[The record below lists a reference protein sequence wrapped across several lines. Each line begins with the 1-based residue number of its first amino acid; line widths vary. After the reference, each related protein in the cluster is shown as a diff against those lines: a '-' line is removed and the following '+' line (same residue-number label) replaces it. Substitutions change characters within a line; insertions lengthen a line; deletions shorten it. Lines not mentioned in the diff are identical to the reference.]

1 MALPQLTDEQ
11 RKQALEKAAAAR
23 HARAELREQI
33 KKGEKSLESVLNSDD
48 PIASRMKVST
58 LIESLPGYGKAKAAK
73 IMEELGISATRRVQG
88 LGVRQREQLL
98 EQLTKSVS
106 AQDSKLF
113 VISGPSGAGKGT
125 LVTRVRERRSNLV
138 LTVSATTRAPRKGE
152 VDGVNYFF
160 LTREEFDRRVANGEF
175 VEWAEVHGN
184 CYGTLV
190 SEVQS
195 KLASGSSLILEI
207 DVQGALQVKER
218 FPEAVLI
225 FIKPP
230 SLEVLR
236 ERLVGR
242 GTETPETIELR
253 MANAADELALA
264 DRYDDV
270 VVNDDLDRATDELVR
285 VLDMHERI

>member
-1 MALPQLTDEQ
+1 M
-11 RKQALEKAAAAR
+11 
-23 HARAELREQI
+23 
-33 KKGEKSLESVLNSDD
+33 
-48 PIASRMKVST
+48 
-58 LIESLPGYGKAKAAK
+58 
-73 IMEELGISATRRVQG
+73 
-88 LGVRQREQLL
+88 
-98 EQLTKSVS
+98 
-106 AQDSKLF
+106 
-113 VISGPSGAGKGT
+113 ISGPSGAGKGT
-125 LVTRVRERRSNLV
+125 LVTRVRELRSNLG

-190 SEVQS
+190 SEVTS
-195 KLASGSSLILEI
+195 K
-207 DVQGALQVKER
+207 
-218 FPEAVLI
+218 
-225 FIKPP
+225 
-230 SLEVLR
+230 
-236 ERLVGR
+236 RLVGR

>member
-1 MALPQLTDEQ
+1 M
-11 RKQALEKAAAAR
+11 
-23 HARAELREQI
+23 
-33 KKGEKSLESVLNSDD
+33 
-48 PIASRMKVST
+48 
-58 LIESLPGYGKAKAAK
+58 
-73 IMEELGISATRRVQG
+73 
-88 LGVRQREQLL
+88 
-98 EQLTKSVS
+98 S

-125 LVTRVRERRSNLV
+125 LVTRVRERRSNLG

-190 SEVQS
+190 SEVTS

-264 DRYDDV
+264 FDGGRRYAVFRLRPTLLCRSESFQWLGEDR
-270 VVNDDLDRATDELVR
+270 LERDESNLSHYVPGT
-285 VLDMHERI
+285 LF

>member
-1 MALPQLTDEQ
+1 M
-11 RKQALEKAAAAR
+11 
-23 HARAELREQI
+23 
-33 KKGEKSLESVLNSDD
+33 
-48 PIASRMKVST
+48 
-58 LIESLPGYGKAKAAK
+58 
-73 IMEELGISATRRVQG
+73 
-88 LGVRQREQLL
+88 
-98 EQLTKSVS
+98 
-106 AQDSKLF
+106 
-113 VISGPSGAGKGT
+113 
-125 LVTRVRERRSNLV
+125 
-138 LTVSATTRAPRKGE
+138 
-152 VDGVNYFF
+152 
-160 LTREEFDRRVANGEF
+160 
-175 VEWAEVHGN
+175 
-184 CYGTLV
+184 

-264 DRYDDV
+264 DRYDEV

>member
-1 MALPQLTDEQ
+1 M
-11 RKQALEKAAAAR
+11 
-23 HARAELREQI
+23 
-33 KKGEKSLESVLNSDD
+33 
-48 PIASRMKVST
+48 
-58 LIESLPGYGKAKAAK
+58 
-73 IMEELGISATRRVQG
+73 
-88 LGVRQREQLL
+88 
-98 EQLTKSVS
+98 
-106 AQDSKLF
+106 
-113 VISGPSGAGKGT
+113 
-125 LVTRVRERRSNLV
+125 
-138 LTVSATTRAPRKGE
+138 
-152 VDGVNYFF
+152 
-160 LTREEFDRRVANGEF
+160 
-175 VEWAEVHGN
+175 
-184 CYGTLV
+184 
-190 SEVQS
+190 
-195 KLASGSSLILEI
+195 EI

-242 GTETPETIELR
+242 GTETAETIELR